1 MNQNQFQFQRLDY
14 ERDQIQ
20 GMLDLL
26 YKAYNDIDNLKH
38 EVSLRFLTQDQYTKL
53 IDEIGLE
60 NISTFSGKYEDLVGA
75 PNIFEIIKESMPV
88 LDIETKAHVNDLIV
102 NISKEYRAIAEQI
115 VNGLREEIARVDE
128 ELCEYIND
136 TRSELQA
143 NIDAN
148 HKEINEKVDD
158 IHNELNT
165 TIDHVHQTL
174 QKAIIDLDNVLSES
188 IGRNQVAIEENANA
202 IIDLMVAVEELQ
214 TTDASIVQLI
224 TTKVSEINQTITT
237 EVETLNQAMNNINE
251 SLLEKINDNKNKS
264 DANAERINLNVQALE
279 DLTERV
285 TYIEENGVNNGS
297 GGSGMTDE
305 EKEQL
310 AQLID
315 TKFDRV
321 EAGKILDDNKN
332 ELTELK
338 FYSGETLLSS
348 VSFAGGSGGGGSVS
362 GGTLSTSMDSY
373 SSIGERDTVI
383 IPYSFS
389 SPNFGPAVL
398 YVTVVNGASSKD
410 IEYQVK
416 KQGAG
421 SVNLGI
427 LTKGINVISMY
438 VVDAFSKMTNIVEV
452 TVVVGA
458 LEISS
463 TFDDGKDFESYN
475 TINIPINVS
484 PIDSTETMMANITI
498 DDKVFEQ
505 QVYDGFNNFAI
516 PDEVKVAGVHKVVIQ
531 VSSEK
536 FTSNK
541 LEYNVIIID
550 KTMLLVSSKQSKI
563 EIEEGYNLYIDYRVS
578 TGYTSNYRVQYIV
591 NGEEHSI
598 GDAQLGMNT
607 FVMSY
612 RDLFIGDY
620 NVKIVVTTGDGFLT
634 GELEIPVKVVGTS
647 FKRIEHVKPGLEVY
661 FDMSIKTNSDTDRD
675 VLRSLVPSSS
685 GQYAQ
690 IKLHDYNYAT
700 NGWLNGRLVNNGKAW
715 AEIENYLPLEN
726 NVLDGFTFDI
736 LFKNYNSGINE
747 ARVVDCTGIDD
758 PYMGFYIDS
767 EMAVAKTDAN
777 TLKSYYTDRTDMRV
791 TFVVN
796 RTSTF
801 YEEFIIDPETG
812 HSIKN
817 PNPTY
822 KPNPMI
828 QTYIDGIFT
837 DVAMLSD
844 SGSGVNKV
852 YESFM
857 NRETI
862 LINTDKMKEVF
873 GNNEIKSIRIYN
885 RPLDH
890 EEVLQNYMADYD
902 DLMEQKAIYDKN
914 YVTVDSD
921 IPTLNFFDTEIGKC
935 DLMTKDNKQWI
946 NIVYTSPN
954 KDLYGESFDLMGQCQ
969 WQGTSS
975 LAYPVKNYKFKLYDW
990 ARDENGDIIEALR
1003 NDKDSYT
1010 KKKINIYPADGNG
1023 HKENTFCL
1031 KVDYMDSAHCR
1042 NTGTARLV
1050 NDFLFDGHPNPAKQ
1064 VDPKT
1069 RDTINGFPCQIY
1081 INGKWIG
1088 LCNFNHDKSCT
1099 KTLGLETI
1107 EHTVRWEIKANS
1119 DSSAGAFIKTWS
1131 NVEECYK
1138 AINTDFEIVFDE
1150 DAFEEKTGEYDVTK
1164 YYDELGF
1171 EHEGEV
1177 IGSYYDYAILS
1188 LARFI
1193 NFVSESDEET
1203 YKARSHEYFDVV
1215 QACRYYLNVMTLGM
1229 IDNFAKNCIIN
1240 MYGDDI
1246 WWFSFYD
1253 MDSSLG
1259 LDNTGYKK
1267 FDCNIEPSQP
1277 GIYNCSTS
1285 RMWVRLN
1292 EWHQEDLFNEF
1303 KTIREGKY
1311 TYENVCEYLINK
1323 QIDVIPPIL
1332 YNRDMY
1338 TKYISQGRQYLHMLH
1353 GNNKDH
1359 LKRWLYNRFQYVDS
1373 LFLQHNSPYTKQNIT
1388 IRSCAPADAVPKRDE
1403 QGNIISP
1410 YTARFEI
1417 QTYSPQYVTVCW
1429 RKNTFET
1436 KRIDWGE
1443 TVVFECDMVNSQD
1456 NELIIYCATNL
1467 KHLGD
1472 CSGLNPTSIDIGAA
1486 NRLIEFKCEN
1496 SDKLVKADI
1505 SKNNYLNKVSFN
1517 GCSVMGTA
1525 SGGSNILDISKST
1538 NLKEVDIRGTKI
1550 TAVVT
1555 NPNGGNLQKI
1565 YFPDSIQNIT
1575 LDNQVNLEI
1584 VGVPYI
1590 DKQAS
1595 AKSLATFS
1603 ISNCNAIKSLCYP
1616 LSDNEEENLTFGP
1629 LRFVQY
1635 LTINNS
1641 LNQMTEMNFEGFE
1654 KLRTVD
1660 ITNMP
1665 FIEHI
1670 DFINLLPANA
1680 VSTFERI
1687 TLANIPKVNKVS
1699 FNVTSD
1705 AHKIAFVD
1713 GAVIDMGALNIK
1725 VLESNTGIQGAKKL
1739 ILPVGLEELRFT
1751 TDYGNY
1757 DGDIEDIWSFSAV
1770 HSNDGFKGM
1779 DLKDMNLTHIDMT
1792 GLPQITN
1799 AINFHIT
1806 PSLQNPNLN
1815 LTRDGSAAK
1824 PYFRPEGSI
1833 TLNGYG
1839 GSMVGLLK
1847 GIDLNKLQVNIG
1859 GLKLQEDLTSLFEGA
1874 IIPANKLAK
1883 INEILA
1889 CFVNSSVWD
1898 CMFKGAQLNGIT
1910 PDQIN
1915 FPEDYRMSLKGM
1927 FAGSDITQD
1936 MEIRDNF
1943 LFVNEMFKD
1952 CMGLTELTRNW
1963 EKEYELPITTEDC
1976 YYGCY
1981 NSYLDE
1987 VPAEWGGYGFNEKTT
2002 GIYVFEIPNDGY
2014 SLEITNGMNLVLG
2027 KGHVNW
2033 GDGTRVTRL
2042 SEGNYSHT
2050 YAKAG
2055 RYEVKAQCIPGGNGI
2070 PLNCKDVLI
2079 EVKQLPTDAR
2089 NFNSCFSGAKNL
2101 EKVTA
2106 RNLVFGN
2113 NGIKSMFY
2121 QCSKLKEIIG
2131 IETWDTSQVSDVGS
2145 LFGYCTSLTS
2155 LNVGDWDMS
2164 NCSSFFNMFY
2174 NCKLLEDLDVSR
2186 WDTKNGINMQ
2196 SVFNGCESLTS
2207 IDLTNW
2213 TTPRVRFMNGMFSNC
2228 YKLQEIIGL
2237 TNITTDDV
2245 TLLNSMFSKCA
2256 YLTELD
2262 LSSFNAISTTK
2273 LDYIFQGCTRLVNI
2287 NSMKNICIDLSLED
2301 CPNVSVE
2308 SLMSIIDNLM
2318 EVKETRILKLGAVNL
2333 AKLTDSQIKV
2343 AVDKGWSVA

>member
-1 MNQNQFQFQRLDY
+1 MNENQFQFMKLKFSH
-14 ERDQIQ
+14 DQIAK
-20 GMLDLL
+20 MFELL
-26 YKAYNDIDNLKH
+26 YEAIDYVDSNNQHAHTLK
-38 EVSLRFLTQDQYTKL
+38 FLTKEQYHQL
-53 IDEIGLE
+53 IEEIGLD
-60 NISTFSGKYEDLVGA
+60 NISTFDGDYNKLSNLPD
-75 PNIFEIIKESMPV
+75 IFQIIADSMDD

-102 NISKEYRAIAEQI
+102 AMSKEYSLIAERI
-115 VNGLREEIARVDE
+115 VNGLREEISRVDAE
-128 ELCEYIND
+128 ICELIEDTRIELKENIDSNNKAIND
-136 TRSELQA
+136 RVT
-143 NIDAN
+143 
-148 HKEINEKVDD
+148 EIN
-158 IHNELNT
+158 NELNEIINT
-165 TIDHVHQTL
+165 AKTAL
-174 QKAIIDLDNVLSES
+174 QKSINENKAAIEDNTNEIIDLLE
-188 IGRNQVAIEENANA
+188 IT
-202 IIDLMVAVEELQ
+202 EELK
-214 TTDASIVQLI
+214 DRIDVL
-224 TTKVSEINQTITT
+224 
-237 EVETLNQAMNNINE
+237 EV
-251 SLLEKINDNKNKS
+251 
-264 DANAERINLNVQALE
+264 
-279 DLTERV
+279 
-285 TYIEENGVNNGS
+285 S
-297 GGSGMTDE
+297 GGSGSGSGGAGMTQQ
-305 EKEQL
+305 EKDQFIEM
-310 AQLID
+310 INS
-315 TKFDRV
+315 KFDRV
-321 EAGKILDDNKN
+321 EAGKVLDENNN
-332 ELTELK
+332 ELTELR
-338 FYSGETLLSS
+338 FYSGETLLNS
-348 VSFAGGSGGGGSVS
+348 VKFAGGSGGGGSVS
-362 GGTLSTSMDSY
+362 GGTLTTTMDAY
-373 SSIGERDTVI
+373 SSISEKDPVI
-383 IPYSFS
+383 VPYSFT
-389 SPNFGPAVL
+389 SPNYGPATL

-410 IEYQVK
+410 IEYPVK

-421 SVNLGI
+421 SINLGI

-438 VVDAFSKMTNIVEV
+438 VVDSFSKMTNIVEV

-484 PIDSTETMMANITI
+484 PIDATETMMASITI
-498 DDKVFEQ
+498 DDKVFNQ

-516 PDEVKVAGVHKVVIQ
+516 PEEVKIAGVHKVVIQ
-531 VSSEK
+531 VSSER

-541 LEYNVIIID
+541 LEYNIIIID
-550 KTMLLVSSKQSKI
+550 KTMLLLSSKQNKI
-563 EIEEGYNLYIDYRVS
+563 EIEEGYNLTINYRVS
-578 TGYTSNYRVQYIV
+578 TGYTSNYRVQYLI
-591 NGEEHSI
+591 NGEEYSV
-598 GDAQLGMNT
+598 GDVQLGMNT
-607 FVMSY
+607 FVVSY
-612 RDLFIGDY
+612 RDLSIGDY
-620 NVKIVVTTGDGFLT
+620 KVKIVVKTGDDFLT
-634 GELEIPVKVVGTS
+634 GELELDVKVKGTS
-647 FKRIEHVKPGLEVY
+647 FKRIEHIKPGLEVY

-715 AEIENYLPLEN
+715 AEIENYLPLED

-736 LFKNYNSGINE
+736 LFKNFNSGINE
-747 ARVVDCTGIDD
+747 ARVIDCTGVDD
-758 PYMGFYIDS
+758 PYMGFFIDS
-767 EMAVAKTDAN
+767 EKAVATTDAN
-777 TLKSYYTDRTDMRV
+777 KLESYYTDRTDMRV

-857 NRETI
+857 NRENI
-862 LINTDKMKEVF
+862 LINTDKNKAIF

-921 IPTLNFFDTEIGKC
+921 IPTLHFFDTEIGKC

-1010 KKKINIYPADGNG
+1010 KKKIDIYPADGNG

-1031 KVDYMDSAHCR
+1031 KVDYMDSSHCR
-1042 NTGTARLV
+1042 NTGTARLC

-1064 VDPKT
+1064 IDPKT

-1119 DSSAGAFIKTWS
+1119 DASAGAFINTWGTDI
-1131 NVEECYK
+1131 EKCYND
-1138 AINTDFEIVFDE
+1138 ILSDFEIVYDE
-1150 DAFEEKTGEYDVTK
+1150 DAFEEKTGEYDITK

-1171 EHEGEV
+1171 AHNGTV

-1188 LARFI
+1188 LARFV

-1203 YKARSHEYFDVV
+1203 YKAKSAEYFDVV
-1215 QACRYYLNVMTLGM
+1215 QACRYYLNTMTLGM

-1285 RMWVRLN
+1285 RMWVKLN
-1292 EWHQEDLFNEF
+1292 DWHQEDLFNEF

-1311 TYENVCEYLINK
+1311 TYENICEYLINK

-1388 IRSCAPADAVPKRDE
+1388 IRSCAPKDAVPKRDE

-1443 TVVFECDMVNSQD
+1443 TVVFENDMVNSQD

-1467 KHLGD
+1467 KSLGD

-1496 SDKLVKADI
+1496 SDKLIKADI

-1555 NPNGGNLQKI
+1555 NPQGGNLQKI

-1575 LDNQVNLEI
+1575 LDNQVNLEV
-1584 VGVPYI
+1584 VGVPYV
-1590 DKQAS
+1590 DKQAT

-1629 LRFVQY
+1629 LKYVQY
-1635 LTINNS
+1635 LTVNNS
-1641 LNQMTEMNFEGFE
+1641 LNQMTTMNFEGFE

-1665 FIEHI
+1665 FIENI
-1670 DFINLLPANA
+1670 DFVNLLPVEA

-1705 AHKIAFVD
+1705 DYKIAFVN
-1713 GAVIDMGALNIK
+1713 GAIIDLGALNIK
-1725 VLESNTGIQGAKKL
+1725 TLESNTGIQGAKKL
-1739 ILPVGLEELRFT
+1739 ILPVGLQELKFT

-1770 HSNDGFKGM
+1770 HVNDGFKGM

-1806 PSLQNPNLN
+1806 PSTQNPNLN
-1815 LTRDGSAAK
+1815 KSRDGSVAK

-1839 GSMVGLLK
+1839 GSMVELLK
-1847 GIDLNKLQVNIG
+1847 GVDLGKLQVNIG
-1859 GLKLQEDLTSLFEGA
+1859 GLKIQDDLTSLFEGA
-1874 IIPANKLAK
+1874 IIPADKLSK
-1883 INEILA
+1883 VNEILA
-1889 CFVNSSVWD
+1889 CFTNSYKWD
-1898 CMFKGAQLNGIT
+1898 SMFKSAQLNGII

-1915 FPEDYRMSLKGM
+1915 FPTEQSMSLRYM
-1927 FAGSDITQD
+1927 FAYSDVTKD
-1936 MEIRDNF
+1936 MEVRDNF
-1943 LFVNEMFKD
+1943 YNVDGMFMR
-1952 CMGLTELTRNW
+1952 CMNLTELTPNW
-1963 EKEYELPITTEDC
+1963 EKEYSYPITTSSC
-1976 YYGCY
+1976 YYGCT
-1981 NSYLDE
+1981 NSNLDD
-1987 VPAEWGGYGFNEKTT
+1987 VPVEWGGYGFNEQTT
-2002 GIYVFEIPNDGY
+2002 GIYVFEIPNDEY
-2014 SLEITNGMNLVLG
+2014 TLEITNNVNLTLAG
-2027 KGHVNW
+2027 GYVNW
-2033 GDGTRVTRL
+2033 GDGTPVTEAGSGDFR
-2042 SEGNYSHT
+2042 HT
-2050 YAKAG
+2050 YRRAG
-2055 RYEVKAQCIPGGNGI
+2055 RYEVKAKCIPGGNGV
-2070 PLNCKDVLI
+2070 PLNCREVLV
-2079 EVKQLPTDAR
+2079 EVKQLPTDAH
-2089 NFNSCFSGAKNL
+2089 NFNACFSGAINL
-2101 EKVTA
+2101 QKVTA
-2106 RNLVFGN
+2106 RNLVFNSSGLKN
-2113 NGIKSMFY
+2113 MFY
-2121 QCSKLKEIIG
+2121 QCRNLKEIVG
-2131 IETWDTSQVSDVGS
+2131 IETWDTSKVSDIGS
-2145 LFGYCTSLTS
+2145 TFSTCSALTG
-2155 LNVGDWDMS
+2155 LNIADWDMS
-2164 NCSSFFNMFY
+2164 NCSSFSYAFY
-2174 NCKLLEDLDVSR
+2174 NCSQLVDLDVSK
-2186 WDTKNGINMQ
+2186 WNTKSAINMG
-2196 SVFNGCESLTS
+2196 SLFSGCKSLTS
-2207 IDLTNW
+2207 IDLENW
-2213 TTPRVRFMNGMFSNC
+2213 STTKVTFMSAMFSGCSN
-2228 YKLQEIIGL
+2228 LQEIK
-2237 TNITTDDV
+2237 NIDKLSVNKV
-2245 TLLNSMFSKCA
+2245 TALNSMFSKCEL
-2256 YLTELD
+2256 LTDLD
-2262 LSSFNAISTTK
+2262 LSTFNVSIAAN
-2273 LDYIFQGCTRLVNI
+2273 LDYIFQDCQSLTNFKAMQNI
-2287 NSMKNICIDLSLED
+2287 KE
-2301 CPNVSVE
+2301 NVSVE
-2308 SLMSIIDNLM
+2308 DSPYMTVESLVSIINNLVDLQGV
-2318 EVKETRILKLGAVNL
+2318 EGKILKLGAINL
-2333 AKLTDSQIKV
+2333 AKLSPEQIKI
-2343 AVDKGWSVA
+2343 ATDKGWSVA

>member
-1 MNQNQFQFQRLDY
+1 MNKNQFEFQKIDFTH
-14 ERDQIQ
+14 EQIN
-20 GMLDLL
+20 GMLKLL
-26 YKAYNDIDNLKH
+26 YKAYIDDEDTSHKPDL
-38 EVSLRFLTQDQYTKL
+38 SFLTVEQYNILLNK
-53 IDEIGLE
+53 GFE
-60 NISTFSGKYEDLVGA
+60 NLSTFDQDYNKLNNLPDI
-75 PNIFEIIKESMPV
+75 PKIIKDQMPI
-88 LDIETKAHVNDLIV
+88 LDIETKGHTAEVFNTLQTNYTEILRLAIND
-102 NISKEYRAIAEQI
+102 
-115 VNGLREEIARVDE
+115 LREEIAIME
-128 ELCEYIND
+128 ERLRN
-136 TRSELQA
+136 ELQ
-143 NIDAN
+143 ND
-148 HKEINEKVDD
+148 INNKHAEVTARLNQFAEDLRLSNQT
-158 IHNELNT
+158 IERIELTLTESINNVNNT
-165 TIDHVHQTL
+165 
-174 QKAIIDLDNVLSES
+174 LSES
-188 IGRNQVAIEENANA
+188 IGKNREAIDDNLAA
-202 IIDLMVAVEELQ
+202 ILDLMEVTEVLKNVNTELSNKIDENVATLN
-214 TTDASIVQLI
+214 DRI
-224 TTKVSEINQTITT
+224 TTLSNNVDESVATINNRIT
-237 EVETLNQAMNNINE
+237 
-251 SLLEKINDNKNKS
+251 
-264 DANAERINLNVQALE
+264 ALE
-279 DLTERV
+279 ERP
-285 TYIEENGVNNGS
+285 TAS
-297 GGSGMTDE
+297 GGSGGAGMTEEEKQLLEYMSTQIDNKFDKVTAGKVLDE
-305 EKEQL
+305 E
-310 AQLID
+310 
-315 TKFDRV
+315 
-321 EAGKILDDNKN
+321 GN
-332 ELTELK
+332 ELTELT
-338 FYSGETLLSS
+338 FYSGDNALQSIR
-348 VSFAGGSGGGGSVS
+348 FAGGSGGGGSTT
-362 GGTLSTSMDSY
+362 GGTLTTSLDSY
-373 SSIGERDTVI
+373 SSIGERDQVV
-383 IPYSFS
+383 IPYSFT
-389 SPNFGPAVL
+389 SPNYGTATL
-398 YVTVVNGASSKD
+398 YMTIVNGASSRD
-410 IEYQVK
+410 LEYTVK

-421 SVNLGI
+421 SVNLGN

-438 VVDAFSKMTNIVEV
+438 IVDAFSKMTNIVEV
-452 TVVVGA
+452 TIVVGA
-458 LEISS
+458 LEITS

-475 TINIPINVS
+475 TINIPLNVS
-484 PIDSTETMMANITI
+484 PIDATETMTAYI
-498 DDKVFEQ
+498 DIDGRVYEQ
-505 QVYDGFNNFAI
+505 QVYNGFNNFAI
-516 PDEVKVAGVHKVVIQ
+516 PDEAKVAGVHKISIQ
-531 VSSEK
+531 VRSEK
-536 FTSNK
+536 FSSNV
-541 LEYNVIIID
+541 LSYTIVIID
-550 KTMLLVSSKQSKI
+550 KTMLLVSSKTSKI
-563 EIEEGYNLYIDYRVS
+563 EIEEGYNLNVDYRVS
-578 TGYTSNYRVQYIV
+578 TGYVADYIV
-591 NGEEHSI
+591 TYYLDDVQQSSGAVS
-598 GDAQLGMNT
+598 LGMNT

-612 RDLFIGDY
+612 RDLSIGDY
-620 NVKIVVTTGDGFLT
+620 KLKIEVRTADNFMT
-634 GELEIPVKVVGTS
+634 GELLLDVKVKPTS
-647 FKRIEHVKPGLEVY
+647 FKRLEHITAGLEVY

-675 VLRSLVPSSS
+675 TLRSLVPTSS

-690 IKLHDYNYAT
+690 IKLHDFNYAT
-700 NGWLNGRLVNNGKAW
+700 NGWLNGRLVNNGKSW
-715 AEIENYLPLEN
+715 AEIENFKPLED

-736 LFKNYNSGINE
+736 LFKNFNSGINE

-767 EMAVAKTDAN
+767 EKAVAKTDVN
-777 TLKSYYTDRTDMRV
+777 TLTSYYTDRTDMRV

-812 HSIKN
+812 HSVKN
-817 PNPTY
+817 PNPEW

-837 DVAMLSD
+837 DVAMLAD
-844 SGSGVNKV
+844 QGSGINKV

-857 NRETI
+857 NSENI
-862 LINTDKMKEVF
+862 LINTDKNKTLF

-890 EEVLQNYMADYD
+890 EEVLRNYMADYD

-921 IPTLNFFDTEIGKC
+921 IPTLHFYDTDIGKC
-935 DLMTKDNKQWI
+935 DDMTKDNKQWI

-1010 KKKINIYPADGNG
+1010 KKKIDIYPADGNG

-1042 NTGTARLV
+1042 NTGTARLC
-1050 NDFLFDGHPNPAKQ
+1050 NDFLFDGHPNPAKRI
-1064 VDPKT
+1064 DPKT

-1119 DSSAGAFIKTWS
+1119 DSSAGAFINTWG
-1131 NVEECYK
+1131 NDVDKCYN
-1138 AINTDFEIVFDE
+1138 AILSDFEIVYDE
-1150 DAFEEKTGEYDVTK
+1150 DAFEDKTGEYDVTK

-1171 EHEGEV
+1171 AHEGTV

-1188 LARFI
+1188 LARFV

-1259 LDNTGYKK
+1259 LDNTGYRK

-1285 RMWVRLN
+1285 RMWVKLN

-1303 KTIREGKY
+1303 KTMREGKY
-1311 TYENVCEYLINK
+1311 TYENICEYLIGK

-1332 YNRDMY
+1332 YNKDMY

-1436 KRIDWGE
+1436 KRVDWGE
-1443 TVVFECDMVNSQD
+1443 TVVFENDMVNSQD

-1496 SDKLVKADI
+1496 SDKLIKADI

-1575 LDNQVNLEI
+1575 LDNQVNLEV
-1584 VGVPYI
+1584 VGIPYI
-1590 DKQAS
+1590 DQIAT
-1595 AKSLATFS
+1595 AKSLATVS
-1603 ISNCNAIKSLCYP
+1603 ISNCNAITSLCYP
-1616 LSDNEEENLTFGP
+1616 FNEENSLAFGP
-1629 LRFVQY
+1629 LKYVQY
-1635 LTINNS
+1635 LTIDNS
-1641 LNQMTEMNFEGFE
+1641 FNDMTDMNFEGFD

-1660 ITNMP
+1660 IKNMP
-1665 FIEHI
+1665 YIENI
-1670 DFINLLPANA
+1670 DFIDLLPADA

-1687 TLANIPKVNKVS
+1687 TLANIPKVNKLA

-1705 AHKIAFVD
+1705 ANKIAFVD
-1713 GAVIDMGALNIK
+1713 GATIDLGALNIET
-1725 VLESNTGIQGAKKL
+1725 LEANTGIQGAKKL
-1739 ILPVGLEELRFT
+1739 ILPVGLKELKFT
-1751 TDYGNY
+1751 TEFGNHS
-1757 DGDIEDIWSFSAV
+1757 GDIEDIWSFSAV
-1770 HSNDGFKGM
+1770 HTNDGFKGM

-1799 AINFHIT
+1799 AINFNIT
-1806 PSLQNPNLN
+1806 PSTQNPNLN
-1815 LTRDGSAAK
+1815 KVRDGSAAK
-1824 PYFRPEGSI
+1824 PYFRPEGTI

-1839 GSMVGLLK
+1839 GSMVELLK
-1847 GIDLNKLQVNIG
+1847 GVDLNKLQVNIG
-1859 GLKLQEDLTSLFEGA
+1859 GLKIQDDLTSLFEGA
-1874 IIPANKLAK
+1874 IIPADKLSK
-1883 INEILA
+1883 INEMLSLFTNASIYD
-1889 CFVNSSVWD
+1889 N
-1898 CMFKGAQLNGIT
+1898 MFRNATLNGIQ
-1910 PDQIN
+1910 PSQIN
-1915 FPEDYRMSLKGM
+1915 IPSDLRMSLKGM
-1927 FAGSDITQD
+1927 FAGSDITED
-1936 MEIRDNF
+1936 IEVENNF
-1943 LFVNEMFKD
+1943 IAVDEMFKD
-1952 CMGLTELTRNW
+1952 CMGLTSLTPNW
-1963 EKEYELPITTEDC
+1963 EKEYELPLTTEDC
-1976 YYGCY
+1976 YFGCT
-1981 NSYLDE
+1981 NSDLDN
-1987 VPAEWGGYGFNEKTT
+1987 VPTAWGGYGFNEEST
-2002 GIYVFEIPNDGY
+2002 GIYVFEIPSDEY
-2014 SLEITNGMNLVLG
+2014 TLEITNGINLILS
-2027 KGHVNW
+2027 KGYVNW
-2033 GDGTRVTRL
+2033 GDGSITKL
-2042 SEGNYSHT
+2042 SEGNFSHT
-2050 YAKAG
+2050 YKKAG
-2055 RYEVKAQCIPGGNGI
+2055 RYEVKAQCIPGGNGV
-2070 PLNCKDVLI
+2070 PLICKDVLV
-2079 EVKQLPTDAR
+2079 EVKQLPTGIN
-2089 NFNSCFSGAKNL
+2089 NFNSCFSGAINL
-2101 EKVTA
+2101 KKVTA
-2106 RNLVFGN
+2106 RNLTFGN
-2113 NGIKSMFY
+2113 NGIKAMFY
-2121 QCSKLKEIIG
+2121 QCRNLEEIIG
-2131 IETWDTSQVSDVGS
+2131 IETWDVSKVSDVGS
-2145 LFGYCTSLTS
+2145 LFGYCAKLTN
-2155 LNVGDWDMS
+2155 LNIASWDMS

-2174 NCKLLEDLDVSR
+2174 NCESLVDLDVSQ

-2196 SVFNGCESLTS
+2196 NIFNGCKSLKS
-2207 IDLTNW
+2207 LDLTNW
-2213 TTPRVRFMNGMFSNC
+2213 TSPRAIVMNGMFSGC
-2228 YKLQEIIGL
+2228 IQLEEIIGIEGL
-2237 TNITTDDV
+2237 TTNLV
-2245 TLLNSMFSKCA
+2245 SLLNSMFSKCSCITSLNLGNFDA
-2256 YLTELD
+2256 CSAT
-2262 LSSFNAISTTK
+2262 N
-2273 LDYIFQGCTRLVNI
+2273 LDYMFQSCTNLVNLVSMRNIRDNISVEECPNITVESILSII
-2287 NSMKNICIDLSLED
+2287 NNLED
-2301 CPNVSVE
+2301 IEAIEEWLSTLPLEQQEPLPISR
-2308 SLMSIIDNLM
+2308 
-2318 EVKETRILKLGAVNL
+2318 TLKLGAINL
-2333 AKLTDSQIKV
+2333 AKLTPEQIKI
-2343 AVDKGWSVA
+2343 ATDKGWSVA

>member
-1 MNQNQFQFQRLDY
+1 MNKNQFDFQKIDFKH
-14 ERDQIQ
+14 EQIN
-20 GMLDLL
+20 GMLKLL
-26 YKAYNDIDNLKH
+26 YRAYIDDEVNGHKPDLSFLTAEQYDILLNKGFENLSTFDQDYNKLNNLPDIPKIVKDQMPILDVETKGHVTEVFNALQTNYVEILRLAINDLREELAIVEERLRTELQNDIDNKH
-38 EVSLRFLTQDQYTKL
+38 AEVTARLNQFA
-53 IDEIGLE
+53 
-60 NISTFSGKYEDLVGA
+60 EDLKLANQTIERVELTLTESINNVN
-75 PNIFEIIKESMPV
+75 NI
-88 LDIETKAHVNDLIV
+88 
-102 NISKEYRAIAEQI
+102 
-115 VNGLREEIARVDE
+115 
-128 ELCEYIND
+128 
-136 TRSELQA
+136 
-143 NIDAN
+143 
-148 HKEINEKVDD
+148 
-158 IHNELNT
+158 
-165 TIDHVHQTL
+165 
-174 QKAIIDLDNVLSES
+174 LSES
-188 IGRNQVAIEENANA
+188 IGKNREAIDDNLAA
-202 IIDLMVAVEELQ
+202 ILDLMEV
-214 TTDASIVQLI
+214 
-224 TTKVSEINQTITT
+224 TKVLEDVDTELSNKIDENVATINNRIT
-237 EVETLNQAMNNINE
+237 ELSNNIDE
-251 SLLEKINDNKNKS
+251 SVATINDRITALEERPTSSGGGGAGMTEEEKQLLEYMSTQIDNKFDKVTTNK
-264 DANAERINLNVQALE
+264 V
-279 DLTERV
+279 
-285 TYIEENGVNNGS
+285 
-297 GGSGMTDE
+297 
-305 EKEQL
+305 
-310 AQLID
+310 
-315 TKFDRV
+315 
-321 EAGKILDDNKN
+321 LDDEGN
-332 ELTELK
+332 ELTELT
-338 FYSGETLLSS
+338 FYSGDNVLQSIR
-348 VSFAGGSGGGGSVS
+348 FAGGSGGGSVS
-362 GGTLSTSMDSY
+362 GGTLTTTLDAY
-373 SSIGERDTVI
+373 SSIGERDQVI
-383 IPYSFS
+383 VPYSFT
-389 SPNFGPAVL
+389 SPNYGTATL
-398 YVTVVNGASSKD
+398 YMTIVNGASSRD
-410 IEYQVK
+410 LEYTVK

-421 SVNLGI
+421 SINLGN
-427 LTKGINVISMY
+427 LTKGINIISMY
-438 VVDAFSKMTNIVEV
+438 IVDAFSKMTNIVEV
-452 TVVVGA
+452 TIVVGA
-458 LEISS
+458 LEITS

-475 TINIPINVS
+475 AINIPINVS
-484 PIDSTETMMANITI
+484 PIDASETMIAYI
-498 DDKVFEQ
+498 DIDGRVYEQ
-505 QVYDGFNNFAI
+505 QVYNGFNNFAM
-516 PDEVKVAGVHKVVIQ
+516 PDEEKVAGVHKISIQ
-531 VSSEK
+531 VRSEK
-536 FTSNK
+536 FSSNV
-541 LEYNVIIID
+541 LNYTIVIID
-550 KTMLLVSSKQSKI
+550 KTMLLVSSKSSKI
-563 EIEEGYNLYIDYRVS
+563 EIEEGYNLNVEYRVS
-578 TGYTSNYRVQYIV
+578 TGYVADYIV
-591 NGEEHSI
+591 TYCLDDVQQASGAVS
-598 GDAQLGMNT
+598 LGMNT
-607 FVMSY
+607 FVISY
-612 RDLFIGDY
+612 RDLSIGDY
-620 NVKIVVTTGDGFLT
+620 KLKIEVRTADNFMT
-634 GELEIPVKVVGTS
+634 GELLLDVKVKPTS
-647 FKRIEHVKPGLEVY
+647 FKRLEHITAGLEAY

-675 VLRSLVPSSS
+675 ILRSLVPTSS

-700 NGWLNGRLVNNGKAW
+700 NGWLNGRLVNNGKSW
-715 AEIENYLPLEN
+715 AEIENFKPLED

-736 LFKNYNSGINE
+736 LFKNFNSGINE
-747 ARVVDCTGIDD
+747 ARVIDCTGVDD

-767 EMAVAKTDAN
+767 EKAVAKTDVN
-777 TLKSYYTDRTDMRV
+777 TLTSYYTDRTDMRV

-817 PNPTY
+817 PNPEW

-837 DVAMLSD
+837 DVAMLAD
-844 SGSGVNKV
+844 QGSGINKV

-857 NRETI
+857 NSENI
-862 LINTDKMKEVF
+862 LINTDKNKALF

-885 RPLDH
+885 RPLEH
-890 EEVLQNYMADYD
+890 EEVLRNYMADYD

-921 IPTLNFFDTEIGKC
+921 IPTLHFYDTDIGKC

-1010 KKKINIYPADGNG
+1010 KKKVDIYPADGNG

-1031 KVDYMDSAHCR
+1031 KVDYMDSSHCR

-1064 VDPKT
+1064 IDPKT

-1119 DSSAGAFIKTWS
+1119 DSSAGAFINTWGTDIDK
-1131 NVEECYK
+1131 CYS
-1138 AINTDFEIVFDE
+1138 AILSDFEIVYDE
-1150 DAFEEKTGEYDVTK
+1150 DAFEDKTGEYDVTK

-1171 EHEGEV
+1171 AHDGTV

-1188 LARFI
+1188 LARFV
-1193 NFVSESDEET
+1193 NFVSGADEET

-1215 QACRYYLNVMTLGM
+1215 QACRYYLNTMTLGM

-1285 RMWVRLN
+1285 RMWVKLN
-1292 EWHQEDLFNEF
+1292 DWHQEELFNEF

-1311 TYENVCEYLINK
+1311 TYENICDYLIGK

-1332 YNRDMY
+1332 YNKDMY

-1388 IRSCAPADAVPKRDE
+1388 IRSCAPANAVPKRDE
-1403 QGNIISP
+1403 EGNIISP

-1436 KRIDWGE
+1436 KRVDWGE
-1443 TVVFECDMVNSQD
+1443 TVVFENDMVNSQD

-1496 SDKLVKADI
+1496 SDKLIKADI

-1575 LDNQVNLEI
+1575 LDNQVNLEV
-1584 VGVPYI
+1584 VGIPYI
-1590 DKQAS
+1590 DQTAT
-1595 AKSLATFS
+1595 AKSLATVS
-1603 ISNCNAIKSLCYP
+1603 ISNCNAITSLCYP
-1616 LSDNEEENLTFGP
+1616 FNEEDSLTFGP
-1629 LRFVQY
+1629 LKYVQY

-1641 LNQMTEMNFEGFE
+1641 FNDMTDMNFEGFD

-1660 ITNMP
+1660 IKNMP
-1665 FIEHI
+1665 YIENI
-1670 DFINLLPANA
+1670 DFIDLLPAEA

-1687 TLANIPKVNKVS
+1687 TLANIPKVNKLA

-1705 AHKIAFVD
+1705 ANKIAFVN
-1713 GAVIDMGALNIK
+1713 GATIDLGALNIET
-1725 VLESNTGIQGAKKL
+1725 LESNTGIQGAKKL
-1739 ILPVGLEELRFT
+1739 ILPVGLKELRFT
-1751 TDYGNY
+1751 TEYGNY
-1757 DGDIEDIWSFSAV
+1757 SGDIEDIWSFSAV
-1770 HSNDGFKGM
+1770 HTNDGFKGM

-1806 PSLQNPNLN
+1806 PTTQSPNLN
-1815 LTRDGSAAK
+1815 SIRDGSAAK

-1833 TLNGYG
+1833 TLNNYTGP
-1839 GSMVGLLK
+1839 MMELLK
-1847 GIDLNKLQVNIG
+1847 GVDLEKLQISVG
-1859 GLKLQEDLTSLFEGA
+1859 GLKLQNDLTSLFEGA
-1874 IIPANKLAK
+1874 IIPVDKLNKV
-1883 INEILA
+1883 NEIL
-1889 CFVNSSVWD
+1889 NSFSNSTIWD
-1898 CMFKGAQLNGIT
+1898 KMFKNTQLNGIT

-1915 FPEDYRMSLKGM
+1915 IPTDREMSLKGM
-1927 FAGSDITQD
+1927 FAESDITQD
-1936 MEIRDNF
+1936 MEVRDNF
-1943 LFVNEMFKD
+1943 YHVDEMFMK
-1952 CMGLTELTRNW
+1952 CMGLTTLTPNW
-1963 EKEYELPITTEDC
+1963 EKEYNYPITTSGC
-1976 YYGCY
+1976 YYGCT
-1981 NSYLDE
+1981 NSNLDD
-1987 VPAEWGGYGFNEKTT
+1987 VPSEWGGYGFNEKTT
-2002 GIYVFEIPNDGY
+2002 GIYVFDIPVDDCMI
-2014 SLEITNGMNLVLG
+2014 EITNSENLIFDG
-2027 KGHVNW
+2027 GYVNW
-2033 GDGTRVTRL
+2033 GDGTPVTQL
-2042 SEGNYSHT
+2042 TDGVYHHM
-2050 YAKAG
+2050 YKKAG
-2055 RYEVKAQCIPGGNGI
+2055 RYEVKAKCIPGGYTV
-2070 PLNCKDVLI
+2070 PLTSRDALV
-2079 EVKQLPTDAR
+2079 EVKQLPTDAH

-2101 EKVTA
+2101 QKVTA
-2106 RNLVFGN
+2106 RNLVFSN

-2121 QCSKLKEIIG
+2121 NCSSLKEIVG
-2131 IETWDTSQVSDVGS
+2131 LETWDVSEVSDLGS
-2145 LFGYCTSLTS
+2145 LFG
-2155 LNVGDWDMS
+2155 
-2164 NCSSFFNMFY
+2164 NCSALEYANVKDWYTGNCSNFFNLFF
-2174 NCKLLEDLDVSR
+2174 NCKNLKDLDVSQ
-2186 WDTKNGINMQ
+2186 WNTKNAINMQ
-2196 SVFNGCESLTS
+2196 TMFSGCESLTS
-2207 IDLTNW
+2207 LDLEKW
-2213 TTPRVRFMNGMFSNC
+2213 TTPKITFMNSMFSGCIN
-2228 YKLQEIIGL
+2228 LEEILNIN
-2237 TNITTDDV
+2237 NITTDKV
-2245 TLLNSMFSKCA
+2245 TLMNSMFSKCKS
-2256 YLTELD
+2256 LESLD
-2262 LSSFNAISTTK
+2262 LSSFNAGATTNM
-2273 LDYIFQGCTRLVNI
+2273 DYIFQECDSLTNLIAMTNI
-2287 NSMKNICIDLSLED
+2287 KENISVENSIDLTVDSM
-2301 CPNVSVE
+2301 
-2308 SLMSIIDNLM
+2308 MSIINNLVDITEIEKWM
-2318 EVKETRILKLGAVNL
+2318 ATLPSKDQEPLPLSRVFKVGPNNLVKLSA
-2333 AKLTDSQIKV
+2333 AQIKV
-2343 AVDKGWSVA
+2343 ATDKGWSVA